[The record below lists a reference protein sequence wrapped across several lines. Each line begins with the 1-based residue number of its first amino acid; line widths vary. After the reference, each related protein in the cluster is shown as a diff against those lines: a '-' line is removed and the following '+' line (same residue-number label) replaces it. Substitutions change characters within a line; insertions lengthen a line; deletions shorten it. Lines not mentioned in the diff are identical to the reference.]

1 MKRFDAVREILEKAV
16 NGKTIGAHG
25 NFWRGI
31 DLPTFIAKSVFG
43 RKLVEPGKGAESNL
57 VKALRGQ
64 APFGRDLTPRPPG
77 AIFPRMPLRLPPV
90 DDAGIAFIEA
100 WINDGCPD
108 EEVKTTAPMA
118 AMAAAAADPQAIN
131 RFYREFDSFFLR
143 PKTPETTQHLN
154 AYMEQAFAWPGFSQ
168 DSTEAGWTS
177 VLQQAPMTAAIAHL
191 SSHQL
196 RIIKDHFGAAL
207 DTSRLSEAYWLFGR
221 GDLPDDPLRPGSPK
235 HRMDGATMW
244 LMWLSFADAAI
255 RTGESA
261 RDWEGVSKAIALG
274 VVGDALFRTDRPAS
288 DRLNIT
294 RYKATDPNLKDKVV
308 SDFAGLSGKDLLSQN
323 IGLGLEAQEVPTG

>member
-43 RKLVEPGKGAESNL
+43 RKLVEPGKGADSNL

-77 AIFPRMPLRLPPV
+77 AIFPRMPLRFPPV

-108 EEVKTTAPMA
+108 EEVKTTRAHGRHGRRGGGPAGHQPVLSRVRQLLPAPE
-118 AMAAAAADPQAIN
+118 DPRN
-131 RFYREFDSFFLR
+131 
-143 PKTPETTQHLN
+143 
-154 AYMEQAFAWPGFSQ
+154 
-168 DSTEAGWTS
+168 
-177 VLQQAPMTAAIAHL
+177 
-191 SSHQL
+191 
-196 RIIKDHFGAAL
+196 GAAPQRLHGAGLRMARLQPGQHGSRL
-207 DTSRLSEAYWLFGR
+207 DERLAAGSDDGRNRASVVPSAQDHQGSFRGRARYSRLSEAYWLFGR

-255 RTGESA
+255 RTGQSA
-261 RDWEGVSKAIALG
+261 GDWERLSKAIALG
-274 VVGDALFRTDRPAS
+274 LVGDALFRTDRPAN

-308 SDFAGLSGKDLLSQN
+308 SDFAGLSGRDLLSQN